1 MAIYF
6 YGCTTMD
13 GYLAD
18 KNHQLEWLFETG
30 SPEETNYKDFY
41 QKMDIAI
48 MGRRTFNSIE
58 GFDNIKTFYPTTI
71 NYVFTH
77 DEQFC
82 EEGFIPVQ
90 GDIIKFIQRLDP
102 KKNIWIV
109 GGNTILA
116 PLLDQNLV
124 DVIILQIAPV
134 LLGNGVPL
142 FTQKDDFKRFKLQE
156 VHQFGPFAE
165 MVFTKNLDESTNIR

>member
-1 MAIYF
+1 MERIMAIYF

-58 GFDNIKTFYPTTI
+58 GFDNIKTFYPTTKTMFLHTM
-71 NYVFTH
+71 NNFVKKGLS
-77 DEQFC
+77 QFKV
-82 EEGFIPVQ
+82 ILLSLYN
-90 GDIIKFIQRLDP
+90 DLIQRRTF
-102 KKNIWIV
+102 
-109 GGNTILA
+109 G
-116 PLLDQNLV
+116 LLE
-124 DVIILQIAPV
+124 VIPYS
-134 LLGNGVPL
+134 LLYW
-142 FTQKDDFKRFKLQE
+142 TR
-156 VHQFGPFAE
+156 
-165 MVFTKNLDESTNIR
+165 I